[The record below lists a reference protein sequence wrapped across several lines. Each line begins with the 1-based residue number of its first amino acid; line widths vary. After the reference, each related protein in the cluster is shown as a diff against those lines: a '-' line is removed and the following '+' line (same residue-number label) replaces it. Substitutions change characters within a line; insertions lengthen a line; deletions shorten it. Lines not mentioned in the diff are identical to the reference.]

1 MKKILPE
8 IKAGVFLHDKG
19 VKKLKPK
26 LTATDGHYLTDGEI
40 YTKEVYLGVND
51 SPDNWHEITAEEYEQ
66 IQAEEQA
73 RMEAELQ
80 TM

>member
-1 MKKILPE
+1 MKKTLV
-8 IKAGVFLHDKG
+8 AR
-19 VKKLKPK
+19 
-26 LTATDGHYLTDGEI
+26 DGYYFTNGEV
-40 YTKEVYLGVND
+40 YTKEIYLGVND
-51 SPDNWHEITAEEYEQ
+51 SADNWREITDAEYEQ